1 MTVAKLVA
9 PFAPF
14 FADQL
19 YQDLGGKLESIHL
32 ELYPKADESLIDK
45 ELEARMGI
53 AQKITSMV
61 LALRRKVNI
70 KVRQPLQQIMIPAI
84 DEEQK
89 KHIAAVADL
98 IKNEVNVKE
107 LNFVEGQ
114 GILVKKVKCN
124 FRVMGKKFGK
134 QMKAVAAKMASLSQE
149 EIAQLETQ
157 GSYSFEANGTPI
169 TVEAADVDI
178 ISEDIPGWLVANE
191 GNLTVA
197 LEVELTDELRQQLD
211 DNVQRTGI
219 VTRDRRFLKLLEQ
232 AAVAARTNVPV
243 LIRGENGVGKELV
256 ARYIHSCSERKDRPM
271 VIVNC
276 SSIPETLIESE
287 LFGYEEGSFTGAKKG
302 GRMGKFEL
310 ANHGTIFLDEI
321 GDMPIALQSRL
332 LRVIE
337 NGEIE
342 KIGRQKSIPVDVRII
357 AATNQPLEKMI
368 REKQFRMDLFY
379 RLNVISMSIPA
390 LRERKEDIPVLADYF
405 LREFCSKYDRE
416 RSISE
421 KGYSRLVEREWLGN
435 VRELRNCIE
444 RAVILSE
451 GETLDFKELAS
462 AEAKESDAAGMADS
476 AGGKEW
482 TAFSDMKLE
491 EALAACEESCIR
503 QALKEFGG
511 NRAEAIRRLGI
522 SRRTFYRK
530 CAQYGILENGASGEE
545 EL

>member
-1 MTVAKLVA
+1 MKVWDIVRNVYPIDDAAAAALAEAEAGKILPAGDRIASLEESFLENAQPIITVLNEEEKLA
-9 PFAPF
+9 GEIRREDLRF
-14 FADQL
+14 FTSHCVSWFGDIVLDNLEVGIIAANEDGRIFYVNHAYEEL
-19 YQDLGGKLESIHL
+19 LGVPVNKVVGRNIMKIEPESDLSEAIKTRKGIVNPWKYIKSVHHVVSLSIHPL
-32 ELYPKADESLIDK
+32 IWKGDFHGAVSLFTDVTKLDSLNSEI
-45 ELEARMGI
+45 ERMNG
-53 AQKITSMV
+53 MV
-61 LALRRKVNI
+61 
-70 KVRQPLQQIMIPAI
+70 
-84 DEEQK
+84 
-89 KHIAAVADL
+89 
-98 IKNEVNVKE
+98 
-107 LNFVEGQ
+107 
-114 GILVKKVKCN
+114 
-124 FRVMGKKFGK
+124 
-134 QMKAVAAKMASLSQE
+134 
-149 EIAQLETQ
+149 
-157 GSYSFEANGTPI
+157 
-169 TVEAADVDI
+169 
-178 ISEDIPGWLVANE
+178 
-191 GNLTVA
+191 
-197 LEVELTDELRQQLD
+197 DELRQQLD

-342 KIGRQKSIPVDVRII
+342 KIGRQKSVPVDVRII

-421 KGYSRLVEREWLGN
+421 RGYSRLVEREWLGN

-476 AGGKEW
+476 GGGKEW
-482 TAFSDMKLE
+482 TALSDMKLE

-503 QALKEFGG
+503 QAIKESGG

>member
-1 MTVAKLVA
+1 MKLWDIVRNVH
-9 PFAPF
+9 PW
-14 FADQL
+14 
-19 YQDLGGKLESIHL
+19 
-32 ELYPKADESLIDK
+32 DESDAAALDTAPSSVLPGSLRISSVEESFFESAPLI
-45 ELEARMGI
+45 
-53 AQKITSMV
+53 
-61 LALRRKVNI
+61 I
-70 KVRQPLQQIMIPAI
+70 KVRNDEENLAGEVRKEDLRFFAAHCTNWFGDIVLDSLEVGIIAANEDGRIFYVNHDYEELLGVPVRKVVGRNIMKIEPESDLSEAIKKKKSIVNPRKHIKSVNRTVSLRIQPLVWK
-84 DEEQK
+84 EEF
-89 KHIAAVADL
+89 HGAVSLFTDVTTL
-98 IKNEVNVKE
+98 DSLNTEIERMNVM
-107 LNFVEGQ
+107 V
-114 GILVKKVKCN
+114 
-124 FRVMGKKFGK
+124 
-134 QMKAVAAKMASLSQE
+134 
-149 EIAQLETQ
+149 
-157 GSYSFEANGTPI
+157 
-169 TVEAADVDI
+169 
-178 ISEDIPGWLVANE
+178 
-191 GNLTVA
+191 
-197 LEVELTDELRQQLD
+197 DELRQQLD
-211 DNVQRTGI
+211 DNVQKTGI

-276 SSIPETLIESE
+276 SSIPESLIESE

-342 KIGRQKSIPVDVRII
+342 KIGRQKNIPVDVRII

-368 REKQFRMDLFY
+368 QEKRFRMDLFY

-390 LRERKEDIPVLADYF
+390 LRDRKEDIPVLADYF
-405 LREFCSKYDRE
+405 LREFCGKYGRE

-421 KGYSRLVEREWLGN
+421 RGYKRLVEHEWRGN
-435 VRELRNCIE
+435 VRELRNCVE

-451 GETLDFKELAS
+451 GETVDFKDLAQP
-462 AEAKESDAAGMADS
+462 EAKEGN
-476 AGGKEW
+476 AGGKADPAVRMEW
-482 TAFSDMKLE
+482 TALSEMKLE
-491 EALAACEESCIR
+491 EALSAFEESCIR
-503 QALKEFGG
+503 QALAESGG
-511 NRAEAIRRLGI
+511 NRAEAIRRLGL

-530 CAQYGILENGASGEE
+530 CAQYGILEKGAFGEE

>member
-1 MTVAKLVA
+1 MKLWDIVRNVH
-9 PFAPF
+9 PW
-14 FADQL
+14 
-19 YQDLGGKLESIHL
+19 
-32 ELYPKADESLIDK
+32 DESDAAALDTAPSSVLPGSLRISSVEESFFESAPLI
-45 ELEARMGI
+45 
-53 AQKITSMV
+53 
-61 LALRRKVNI
+61 I
-70 KVRQPLQQIMIPAI
+70 KVRNDEENLAGEVRKEDLRFFAAHCTNWFGDIVLDSLEVGIIAANQKGRIFYVNHAYEELLGVPVRKVVGRNIMKIEPESDLSEAIKKKKSIVNPRKHIKSVNRTVSLRIQPLVWK
-84 DEEQK
+84 EEF
-89 KHIAAVADL
+89 HGAVSLFTDVTTL
-98 IKNEVNVKE
+98 DSLNTEIERMNVM
-107 LNFVEGQ
+107 V
-114 GILVKKVKCN
+114 
-124 FRVMGKKFGK
+124 
-134 QMKAVAAKMASLSQE
+134 
-149 EIAQLETQ
+149 
-157 GSYSFEANGTPI
+157 
-169 TVEAADVDI
+169 
-178 ISEDIPGWLVANE
+178 
-191 GNLTVA
+191 
-197 LEVELTDELRQQLD
+197 DELRQQLD
-211 DNVQRTGI
+211 DNVQKTGI

-276 SSIPETLIESE
+276 SSIPESLIESE

-342 KIGRQKSIPVDVRII
+342 KIGRQKNIPVDVRII

-368 REKQFRMDLFY
+368 QEKRFRMDLFY

-390 LRERKEDIPVLADYF
+390 LRDRKEDIPVLADYF
-405 LREFCSKYDRE
+405 LREFCGKYGRE

-421 KGYSRLVEREWLGN
+421 RGYKRLVEHEWRGN
-435 VRELRNCIE
+435 VRELRNCVE

-451 GETLDFKELAS
+451 GETVDFKDLAQP
-462 AEAKESDAAGMADS
+462 EAKEGN
-476 AGGKEW
+476 AGGKADPAVRMEW
-482 TAFSDMKLE
+482 TALSEMKLE
-491 EALAACEESCIR
+491 EALSAFEESCIR
-503 QALKEFGG
+503 QALAESGG
-511 NRAEAIRRLGI
+511 NRAEAIRRLGL

-530 CAQYGILENGASGEE
+530 CAQYGILEKGAFGEE

>member
-1 MTVAKLVA
+1 MKVWDIVRNVYPIDDTAAEAGAGKILPAGMRISSIEESFLEDAQPIITVLNEEERLAGEIRREDLR
-9 PFAPF
+9 F
-14 FADQL
+14 FTSHCASWFGDIVL
-19 YQDLGGKLESIHL
+19 DNLEVGIIAANEDGRIFYVNHAYEELLGVPVNKVVGRNIMKIEPESDLSEAIKTRKGIVNPWKYIKSVHHVVSLSIHPL
-32 ELYPKADESLIDK
+32 IWKGDFHGAVSLFTDVTKLDSLNSEI
-45 ELEARMGI
+45 ERMNG
-53 AQKITSMV
+53 MV
-61 LALRRKVNI
+61 
-70 KVRQPLQQIMIPAI
+70 
-84 DEEQK
+84 
-89 KHIAAVADL
+89 
-98 IKNEVNVKE
+98 
-107 LNFVEGQ
+107 
-114 GILVKKVKCN
+114 
-124 FRVMGKKFGK
+124 
-134 QMKAVAAKMASLSQE
+134 
-149 EIAQLETQ
+149 
-157 GSYSFEANGTPI
+157 
-169 TVEAADVDI
+169 
-178 ISEDIPGWLVANE
+178 
-191 GNLTVA
+191 
-197 LEVELTDELRQQLD
+197 DELRQQLD

-421 KGYSRLVEREWLGN
+421 RGYSRLVEREWLGN

-462 AEAKESDAAGMADS
+462 AETKESDAAGMADS

-503 QALKEFGG
+503 QALKESGG

-530 CAQYGILENGASGEE
+530 CAQYGILENGAFGEE

>member
-1 MTVAKLVA
+1 MKVWDIVRNVYPIDDTAAEAEAGKILPAGMRISSIEESFLEDAKPIITVLNEEEKLA
-9 PFAPF
+9 GEIRREDLRF
-14 FADQL
+14 FTSHCASWFGDIVL
-19 YQDLGGKLESIHL
+19 DNLEVGIIAANEDGRIFYVNHAYEELLGVPVNKVVGRNIMKIEPESDLSEAIKTRKGIVNPWKYIKSVHHVVSLSIHPL
-32 ELYPKADESLIDK
+32 IWKGDFHGAVSLFTDVTKLDSLNSEI
-45 ELEARMGI
+45 ERMNG
-53 AQKITSMV
+53 MV
-61 LALRRKVNI
+61 
-70 KVRQPLQQIMIPAI
+70 
-84 DEEQK
+84 
-89 KHIAAVADL
+89 
-98 IKNEVNVKE
+98 
-107 LNFVEGQ
+107 
-114 GILVKKVKCN
+114 
-124 FRVMGKKFGK
+124 
-134 QMKAVAAKMASLSQE
+134 
-149 EIAQLETQ
+149 
-157 GSYSFEANGTPI
+157 
-169 TVEAADVDI
+169 
-178 ISEDIPGWLVANE
+178 
-191 GNLTVA
+191 
-197 LEVELTDELRQQLD
+197 DELRQQLD

-405 LREFCSKYDRE
+405 LREFCGKYDRE

-451 GETLDFKELAS
+451 GEALDFKDLAS
-462 AEAKESDAAGMADS
+462 AEAKESDAAGMAVS
-476 AGGKEW
+476 ATGTEW
-482 TAFSDMKLE
+482 TALSEMKLE

-503 QALKEFGG
+503 QALKESGG

>member
-1 MTVAKLVA
+1 MKVWDIVRNVYSIDDTAAEAEAGKILPAGMRISSIEESFLEDAKPIITVLNEEEKLA
-9 PFAPF
+9 GEIRREDLRF
-14 FADQL
+14 FTSHCASWFGDIVL
-19 YQDLGGKLESIHL
+19 DNLEVGIIAANEDGRIFYVNHAYEELLGVPVNKVVGRNIMKIEPESDLSEAIKTRKGIVNPWKYIKSVHHVVSLSIHPL
-32 ELYPKADESLIDK
+32 IWKGDFHGAVSLFTDVTKLDSLNSEI
-45 ELEARMGI
+45 ERMNG
-53 AQKITSMV
+53 MV
-61 LALRRKVNI
+61 
-70 KVRQPLQQIMIPAI
+70 
-84 DEEQK
+84 
-89 KHIAAVADL
+89 
-98 IKNEVNVKE
+98 
-107 LNFVEGQ
+107 
-114 GILVKKVKCN
+114 
-124 FRVMGKKFGK
+124 
-134 QMKAVAAKMASLSQE
+134 
-149 EIAQLETQ
+149 
-157 GSYSFEANGTPI
+157 
-169 TVEAADVDI
+169 
-178 ISEDIPGWLVANE
+178 
-191 GNLTVA
+191 
-197 LEVELTDELRQQLD
+197 DELRQQLD

-462 AEAKESDAAGMADS
+462 ADAKESDAAGMADS

>member
-1 MTVAKLVA
+1 MK
-9 PFAPF
+9 
-14 FADQL
+14 
-19 YQDLGGKLESIHL
+19 K
-32 ELYPKADESLIDK
+32 
-45 ELEARMGI
+45 GI
-53 AQKITSMV
+53 
-61 LALRRKVNI
+61 VNPWKFI
-70 KVRQPLQQIMIPAI
+70 KS
-84 DEEQK
+84 
-89 KHIAAVADL
+89 
-98 IKNEVNVKE
+98 VNHV
-107 LNFVEGQ
+107 V
-114 GILVKKVKCN
+114 
-124 FRVMGKKFGK
+124 
-134 QMKAVAAKMASLSQE
+134 SLSIYPLIWKGDFHGAVSLFTDVTKLDSLNS
-149 EIAQLETQ
+149 EIERM
-157 GSYSFEANGTPI
+157 NGM
-169 TVEAADVDI
+169 V
-178 ISEDIPGWLVANE
+178 
-191 GNLTVA
+191 
-197 LEVELTDELRQQLD
+197 DELRQQLD
-211 DNVQRTGI
+211 DNVQKTGI

-271 VIVNC
+271 VVVNC

-368 REKQFRMDLFY
+368 REKQFRMDLFF
-379 RLNVISMSIPA
+379 RLNVISLSIPA
-390 LRERKEDIPVLADYF
+390 LRDRREDIPVLADFF
-405 LREFCSKYDRE
+405 LREFSAKYGRE
-416 RSISE
+416 RTISE
-421 KGYSRLVEREWLGN
+421 KGYYRLSAHEWSGN

-451 GETLDFKELAS
+451 GEALDFKDLVS
-462 AEAKESDAAGMADS
+462 AEAKVSETAGMADS
-476 AGGKEW
+476 ATGTEW
-482 TAFSDMKLE
+482 TAFSEMKLE
-491 EALAACEESCIR
+491 EALAAFEESCIR
-503 QALKEFGG
+503 QALKESGG

-530 CAQYGILENGASGEE
+530 CAQYGILEKDASGEE
-545 EL
+545 E

>member
-1 MTVAKLVA
+1 MKVWDIVRNVYPIDDAAAAALAEAEAGKILPAGDRIASLEESFLENAQPIITVLNEEEKLA
-9 PFAPF
+9 GEIRREDLRF
-14 FADQL
+14 FTSHCVSWFGDIVLDNLEVGIIAANEDGRIFYVNHAYEEL
-19 YQDLGGKLESIHL
+19 LGVPVNKVVGRNIMKIEPESDLSEAIKTRKGIVNPWKYIKSVHHVVSLSIHPL
-32 ELYPKADESLIDK
+32 IWKGDFHGAVSLFTDVTKLDSLNSEI
-45 ELEARMGI
+45 ERMNG
-53 AQKITSMV
+53 MV
-61 LALRRKVNI
+61 
-70 KVRQPLQQIMIPAI
+70 
-84 DEEQK
+84 
-89 KHIAAVADL
+89 
-98 IKNEVNVKE
+98 
-107 LNFVEGQ
+107 
-114 GILVKKVKCN
+114 
-124 FRVMGKKFGK
+124 
-134 QMKAVAAKMASLSQE
+134 
-149 EIAQLETQ
+149 
-157 GSYSFEANGTPI
+157 
-169 TVEAADVDI
+169 
-178 ISEDIPGWLVANE
+178 
-191 GNLTVA
+191 
-197 LEVELTDELRQQLD
+197 DELRQQLD

-342 KIGRQKSIPVDVRII
+342 KIGRQKSVPVDVRII

-421 KGYSRLVEREWLGN
+421 RGYSRLVEREWLGN

-482 TAFSDMKLE
+482 TALSDMKLE

-503 QALKEFGG
+503 QAIKESGG

>member
-1 MTVAKLVA
+1 MKLWDIVRNVH
-9 PFAPF
+9 PW
-14 FADQL
+14 
-19 YQDLGGKLESIHL
+19 
-32 ELYPKADESLIDK
+32 DESDAAALDTAPSSVLPGSLRISSVEESFFESAPLI
-45 ELEARMGI
+45 
-53 AQKITSMV
+53 
-61 LALRRKVNI
+61 I
-70 KVRQPLQQIMIPAI
+70 KVRNEEENLAGEVRKEDLRFFAAHCTNWFGDIVLDSLEVGIIAANEDGRIFYVNHAYEELLGVPVRKVVGRNIMKIEPESDLSEAIKKKKSIVNPRKHIKSVNRTVSLRIQPLVWK
-84 DEEQK
+84 EEF
-89 KHIAAVADL
+89 HGAVSLFTDVTTL
-98 IKNEVNVKE
+98 DSLNTEIERMNVM
-107 LNFVEGQ
+107 V
-114 GILVKKVKCN
+114 
-124 FRVMGKKFGK
+124 
-134 QMKAVAAKMASLSQE
+134 
-149 EIAQLETQ
+149 
-157 GSYSFEANGTPI
+157 
-169 TVEAADVDI
+169 
-178 ISEDIPGWLVANE
+178 
-191 GNLTVA
+191 
-197 LEVELTDELRQQLD
+197 DELRQQLD
-211 DNVQRTGI
+211 DNVQKTGI
-219 VTRDRRFLKLLEQ
+219 VTRDRHFLKLLEQ

-276 SSIPETLIESE
+276 SSIPESLIESE

-342 KIGRQKSIPVDVRII
+342 KIGRQKNIPVDVRII

-368 REKQFRMDLFY
+368 REKLFRMDLFY

-390 LRERKEDIPVLADYF
+390 LRDRKEDIPVLADYF
-405 LREFCSKYDRE
+405 LREFCGKYDRE

-421 KGYSRLVEREWLGN
+421 KGYRRLVGHEWRGN
-435 VRELRNCIE
+435 VRELRNCVE

-451 GETLDFKELAS
+451 GETVDFKDLAQP
-462 AEAKESDAAGMADS
+462 EAKEGNAAGKADP
-476 AGGKEW
+476 AVRMEW
-482 TAFSDMKLE
+482 TALSDMKLE

-503 QALKEFGG
+503 QALAESGG
-511 NRAEAIRRLGI
+511 NRAEAIRRLGL

-530 CAQYGILENGASGEE
+530 CAQYGILEKGAFGEE